1 MRLIFPLVR
10 LAILALTAC
19 LATLAFAGTSPSLR
33 LYFVDVEGGQ
43 ATLIV
48 SPSGESLLIDT
59 GWPGFEGRDADR
71 IVKAV
76 HAAGLK
82 QIDYVLVTHYHM
94 DHVGGVPQLA
104 ARIHIGAFVDH
115 GTNLEDSDDARH
127 DYAAYEQVVAKAR
140 RIVVKPGDGLPLKGL
155 TVRVVSGAGETLV
168 KPLPLAGEANPYC
181 ASEPKPAADA
191 TENARSLGVLITYGQ
206 FRALDLGDLTKDQ
219 ELKLACPNNLLGTI
233 DLSVVTHHGYTASN
247 AKALVWGVH
256 PRVAIMDNGSHKGGS
271 PDAWQTVYGSPGLE
285 DLWQLHYAVE
295 GGKDHNVAEPQI
307 ANVEGSTDGNAIVVT
322 AHANGQFE
330 VENTRNRFHKEYKNR
345 Y

>member
-1 MRLIFPLVR
+1 MRHIVSLVGT
-10 LAILALTAC
+10 AILALIGSLTMA
-19 LATLAFAGTSPSLR
+19 AAGGSPSMR
-33 LYFVDVEGGQ
+33 MYFVDVEGGQ

-59 GWPGFEGRDADR
+59 GWPGFDGRDADR

-82 QIDYVLVTHYHM
+82 QIDYVLITHYHM

-104 ARIHIGAFVDH
+104 GRIHIGAFVDH
-115 GTNLEDSDDARH
+115 GPNLEDSEDARR
-127 DYAAYEQVVAKAR
+127 DYAAYEQVVAKAG

-155 TVRVVSGAGETLV
+155 TVKVVSGAGETLA
-168 KPLPLAGEANPYC
+168 KPLPLAGEANSYC
-181 ASEPKPAADA
+181 ATEPKPMADT
-191 TENARSLGVLITYGQ
+191 TENARSLGVLITYGK
-206 FRALDLGDLTKDQ
+206 FRVLDLGDLTKDQ
-219 ELKLACPNNLLGTI
+219 ELKLACPNNLLGTV
-233 DLSVVTHHGYTASN
+233 DLSVVTHHGYRASN
-247 AKALVWGVH
+247 AKALVWAVR
-256 PRVAIMDNGSHKGGS
+256 PRVAIMDNGSHKGAS
-271 PDAWQTVYGSPGLE
+271 PDAWETVHGSPGLE

-330 VENTRNRFHKEYKNR
+330 VENTRNRFRKEYKNR
-345 Y
+345 E